1 MRAAEALDEVTVL
14 GVDEDDVLV
23 PDRVSRSFLEDVFE
37 LVVPSR
43 ANIIVVAV
51 FEHGGSVL
59 GLLGDELSAGKL
71 VGGERLR

>member
-1 MRAAEALDEVTVL
+1 M
-14 GVDEDDVLV
+14 
-23 PDRVSRSFLEDVFE
+23 SFLEGLFV

-51 FEHGGSVL
+51 FEHGGCVL
-59 GLLGDELSAGKL
+59 RLLGDKVSAGNL